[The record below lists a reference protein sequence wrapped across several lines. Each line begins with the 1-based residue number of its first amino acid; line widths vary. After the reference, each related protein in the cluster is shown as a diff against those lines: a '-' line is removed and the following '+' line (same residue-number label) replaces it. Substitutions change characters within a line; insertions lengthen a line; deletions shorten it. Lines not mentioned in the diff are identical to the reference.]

1 MVFIFFVFIFFVM
14 IDCFGTQQINCEHPV
29 IIINPQLPTLLSK
42 YGYYHVC
49 GRTYPC
55 PKRKTILF
63 DFPRSLFHPKRNN
76 VTLDTL
82 DDFYVEDDET
92 KERFPMY
99 LAVPC
104 NKCDVCKGAKINAF
118 VHRCKL
124 ESQSYDS
131 LPWFCTL
138 TYDDEHCPEHG
149 VDVREMQLFM
159 KRFRINLQR
168 AGFSFKP
175 RYVIVG
181 EYGKN
186 THRPHYHAL
195 FWNINSRS
203 DLDYLKVADII
214 RSSWS
219 KGYIMHRLVDL
230 SDDKGFYYTA
240 KYLRKDCVVPEGCNP
255 CFLLSSRGNGGIG
268 SRFIDKI
275 APELRKTLNTE
286 FKFLNKWS
294 GKVENLC
301 MCSYLLNRV
310 FPTFSRS
317 VPKFYRDCWIDYNLS
332 MNILLN
338 RSENFK
344 HYYESEFTFY
354 SEIRQKVKDFFYCPE
369 FRTFPNFNFYGW
381 SCQDALSVLRS
392 VKQNLLESGLLE
404 HLSFYKELEE
414 KRKKFLEKIF
424 KGMPLINLSDKSFNL
439 RRQFALSAARE
450 IL

>member
-1 MVFIFFVFIFFVM
+1 MNSFEE
-14 IDCFGTQQINCEHPV
+14 QQINCEHPV

-42 YGYYHVC
+42 YGWYHVK
-49 GRTYPC
+49 GRTMRVPRRW
-55 PKRKTILF
+55 KILF
-63 DFPRSLFHPKRNN
+63 EFDRSMFHPKRNN
-76 VTLDTL
+76 VTIDTL
-82 DDFYVEDDET
+82 DEFYVEDDET

-104 NKCDVCKGAKINAF
+104 NKCTICKGAKINAF

-124 ESQSYDS
+124 ESQMYDS

-138 TYDDEHCPEHG
+138 TYDDEHKPEKG
-149 VDVREMQLFM
+149 VEVREMQLFM
-159 KRFRINLQR
+159 KRFRMNLQR
-168 AGFSFKP
+168 AGFNYKP

-195 FWNINSRS
+195 FWNINSRT

-214 RSSWS
+214 ASSWS
-219 KGYIMHRLVDL
+219 KGYIQHRLVNL

-240 KYLRKDCVVPEGCNP
+240 KYLKKECVVPAGCNP
-255 CFLLSSRGNGGIG
+255 CFLLSSRGKGGIG

-275 APELRKTLNTE
+275 APELRRTLNPE

-301 MCSYLLNRV
+301 MCSYVLNRV
-310 FPTFSRS
+310 FPSFCRS
-317 VPKFYRDCWIDYNLS
+317 VPKFYRESWIDYNLA
-332 MNILLN
+332 MNILEN
-338 RSENFK
+338 RSEIYK
-344 HYYESEFTFY
+344 IKYYDREFNVF
-354 SEIRQKVKDFFYCPE
+354 SEIRQKVKDYFYCPE
-369 FRTFPNFNFYGW
+369 FHRFFNWYGW
-381 SCQDALSVLRS
+381 SCEYAVQVVSTA
-392 VKQNLLESGLLE
+392 KQSLLESGILE
-404 HLSFYKELEE
+404 YLPFYQSLQE
-414 KRKKFLEKIF
+414 KRQKFCEKIF
-424 KGMPLINLSDKSFNL
+424 ANMPLISLQDKSFNL